1 MRACLVVAA
10 FLVAWAGGQADD
22 KAVVAPDS
30 KLAADG
36 RYGVFMF
43 PPPGMC
49 FPDNS
54 AVYVATALADG
65 LFTDDR
71 VRRLGIR
78 LRLRLNG
85 HDLASVA
92 WDPGSGEEADEGLAH
107 HFSIPGLPDGGYDA
121 ELAILLGD
129 DGLAGS
135 GKVGH
140 AAESHF
146 QVDHAGKCLPGP
158 AHAHAHAPAVGSA
171 GTEGEGTR
179 AGGGGQDARGG
190 GAQER
195 RLVNVAL
202 GKPAWMSTVAEGS
215 DAGYACDGLT
225 MVSSRVE
232 RNALSRPPQDPT
244 SYMGGGLGER
254 GRRSGAQDDV
264 WWEVDL
270 QRVYDL
276 HIVDVW
282 AAKEAGARG
291 SYPPI
296 VALQESLKPFTVTL
310 LAPDWSQLAQCL
322 FASNTTLN
330 PAGGANSPAG
340 AAGGGREGGAG
351 GGGEGGGGGGGA
363 CAGQAVE
370 GEGIFSWYLAG
381 AGGIGVSARYVRVS
395 LVPLDDDGPERW
407 ERSRQLGLLEVGVFA
422 RKEWNCTSDCEDL
435 QRGRCPQSQPLRT
448 TGACECAADRVG
460 HDCSGLTPHT
470 AHYSPP
476 C

>member
-1 MRACLVVAA
+1 M
-10 FLVAWAGGQADD
+10 
-22 KAVVAPDS
+22 APNS
-30 KLAADG
+30 GMAADGG

-65 LFTDDR
+65 LFADNR
-71 VRRLGIR
+71 VRRHGIR

-85 HDLASVA
+85 HDMASVA
-92 WDPGSGEEADEGLAH
+92 WDPGSGEECDEGLAH
-107 HFSIPGLPDGGYDA
+107 HFSIPGLPDGDYDA

-129 DGLAGS
+129 DGHRGQ
-135 GKVGH
+135 VGH

-146 QVDHAGKCLPGP
+146 QVDHAGKCIPG
-158 AHAHAHAPAVGSA
+158 AQEDANAYA
-171 GTEGEGTR
+171 TEGLREGLRTDSE
-179 AGGGGQDARGG
+179 GQDARDG

-202 GKPAWMSTVAEGS
+202 GKPAWMSTAAEGS

-225 MVSSRVE
+225 MVSSRVQ
-232 RNALSRPPQDPT
+232 RNALSRPPQDPPIKV
-244 SYMGGGLGER
+244 GRGEGER

-276 HIVDVW
+276 HLVDVW
-282 AAKEAGARG
+282 AGKEAAPHG

-296 VALQESLKPFTVTL
+296 VALHESLKPFTVTL
-310 LAPDWSQLAQCL
+310 LAPDWSPLAQCL
-322 FASNTTLN
+322 FADGL
-330 PAGGANSPAG
+330 AG
-340 AAGGGREGGAG
+340 AAGGGREGG
-351 GGGEGGGGGGGA
+351 EGGGGA
-363 CAGQAVE
+363 CAGQGVE
-370 GEGIFSWYLAG
+370 GDGIFSWYLAG
-381 AGGIGVSARYVRVS
+381 EGGFGVLARYVRVS
-395 LVPLDDDGPERW
+395 LVPLGEEGAARW
-407 ERSRQLGLLEVGVFA
+407 ERRRQLGLLEVGVYA
-422 RKEWNCTSDCEDL
+422 RIEWNCTSDCEDL

-448 TGACECAADRVG
+448 TGNCECAPDRVG
-460 HDCSGLTPHT
+460 HDCSGVTSTPPT
-470 AHYSPP
+470 PT